1 VVIDGPRYEFAG
13 SLQKITLAG
22 MVSTPQS
29 ERLHLRIFNC
39 QEIREDFSAG
49 TRAGC
54 GREPGGCA
62 PACWQPHSSGIG
74 LRWPLWNR
82 HHAFR
87 LSRFM
92 DASGGSEPGPD
103 VQPG

>member
-39 QEIREDFSAG
+39 QEIREDFSAA

-54 GREPGGCA
+54 GRELVGSRTAPESGFGGRCGTA
-62 PACWQPHSSGIG
+62 ATLSG
-74 LRWPLWNR
+74 
-82 HHAFR
+82 
-87 LSRFM
+87 
-92 DASGGSEPGPD
+92 
-103 VQPG
+103 